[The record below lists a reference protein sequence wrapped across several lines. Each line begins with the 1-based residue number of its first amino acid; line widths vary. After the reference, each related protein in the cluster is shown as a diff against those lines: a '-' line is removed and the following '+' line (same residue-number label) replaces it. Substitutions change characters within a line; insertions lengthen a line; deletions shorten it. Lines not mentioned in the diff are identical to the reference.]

1 MRELMFGH
9 SFDRI
14 FIQSQNGVGGGG
26 GGGGLARD

>member
-9 SFDRI
+9 SFNRI
-14 FIQSQNGVGGGG
+14 FSHSMGCGGGG